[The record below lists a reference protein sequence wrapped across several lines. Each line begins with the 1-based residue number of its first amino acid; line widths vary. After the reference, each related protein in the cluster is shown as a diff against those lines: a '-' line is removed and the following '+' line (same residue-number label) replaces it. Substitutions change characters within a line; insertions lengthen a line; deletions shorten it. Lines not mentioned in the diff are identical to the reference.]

1 MMPTPSPD
9 TDPRTLERRAL
20 LGLPL
25 VLAGLA
31 TACAAPG
38 PGGPAHATTPAT
50 PMPPA
55 PPSGRQSAANTAVH
69 LTLQATMRHWISL
82 PPGYADAPERR
93 WPLIVFLHGSGE
105 RGSDL
110 AKVKVHGLPMLLD
123 RGAGIPAIVVSPQCD
138 DDLDWDP
145 HLLHALL
152 LALKAR
158 WRIDE
163 RRVTATGLSMGGGGC
178 WDWAMAY
185 PDDLAGI
192 APVCGYGR
200 RLRLQR
206 MRAVPV
212 KAYHGAQD
220 TVVPP
225 QAQQELVGLLRAA
238 GGQAELT
245 LYPGVGH
252 DAWTPAYADDAL
264 LPWLLAR
271 QRA

>member
-1 MMPTPSPD
+1 MTSSSRLPT
-9 TDPRTLERRAL
+9 RRAL
-20 LGLPL
+20 LGLPF
-25 VLAGLA
+25 VAGGLA
-31 TACAAPG
+31 ACTAHTPKLTPTTMTANAPLAAQ
-38 PGGPAHATTPAT
+38 ADLQLHLKAT
-50 PMPPA
+50 
-55 PPSGRQSAANTAVH
+55 
-69 LTLQATMRHWISL
+69 LRHWVDL
-82 PPGYADAPERR
+82 PAGYAEAPDRR

-105 RGSDL
+105 RGHDL
-110 AKVKVHGLPMLLD
+110 AAVRIHGLPKHLD
-123 RGAGIPAIVVSPQCD
+123 AGERAPAIVVSPQCEPD
-138 DDLDWDP
+138 FDWDP

-152 LALKAR
+152 IDLKAR

-163 RRVTATGLSMGGGGC
+163 RRVTATGLSMGGAGC
-178 WDWAMAY
+178 WDWAMQY

-192 APVCGYGR
+192 APVCGFGR
-200 RLRLQR
+200 WLRIKR

-212 KAYHGAQD
+212 RAYHGLDD

-225 QAQQELVGLLRAA
+225 QASRDLVDALRAA

-252 DAWTPAYADDAL
+252 DAWNPAYADPAL

>member
-1 MMPTPSPD
+1 MTPTPSPD

-38 PGGPAHATTPAT
+38 PGGPAHATTPTT

-55 PPSGRQSAANTAVH
+55 PPSGPQLAANTAVH

-93 WPLIVFLHGSGE
+93 WPLIAFLHGSGE

-110 AKVKVHGLPMLLD
+110 AKVKAHGLPMLLD
-123 RGAGIPAIVVSPQCD
+123 QGASIPAIVVSPQCD

-225 QAQQELVGLLRAA
+225 QAQQELVGLMRAA

-252 DAWTPAYADDAL
+252 DAWTPAYADAAL